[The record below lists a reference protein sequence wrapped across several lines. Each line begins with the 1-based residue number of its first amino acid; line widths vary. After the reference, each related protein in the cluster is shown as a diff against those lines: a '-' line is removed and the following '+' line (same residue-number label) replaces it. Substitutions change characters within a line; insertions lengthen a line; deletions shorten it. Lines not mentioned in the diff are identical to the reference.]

1 LLSNDLDKIAH
12 SKDHAVGED
21 VVKCAIELIDK
32 VDAMKN
38 TDGTRV
44 FRSVPQC
51 TRVRIA
57 WALIKL
63 AHDLCFI
70 YATVEDLFATC
81 DMGTCDVT
89 VKSVN
94 KMVDALRG
102 PLHVQC
108 YCPDEKDHVNAQV
121 RRTLAQEIRKA
132 DDSKALDRRAL
143 TALVHT
149 KQQKVMSMWK
159 ALESHK
165 LYDLQFKVKR
175 DPALLL
181 KVYSARTVKSVSG
194 KVTKAAA
201 GRGAKALITALTM
214 VGFDFDT
221 IL

>member
-1 LLSNDLDKIAH
+1 VRCSPTTWKIAH

-81 DMGTCDVT
+81 DMGTDVT

-108 YCPDEKDHVNAQV
+108 YCPDEKGPCERPSTSDAGAGDPES
-121 RRTLAQEIRKA
+121 RR
-132 DDSKALDRRAL
+132 
-143 TALVHT
+143 
-149 KQQKVMSMWK
+149 
-159 ALESHK
+159 
-165 LYDLQFKVKR
+165 
-175 DPALLL
+175 
-181 KVYSARTVKSVSG
+181 
-194 KVTKAAA
+194 
-201 GRGAKALITALTM
+201 
-214 VGFDFDT
+214 
-221 IL
+221 

>member
-1 LLSNDLDKIAH
+1 MGSHQA
-12 SKDHAVGED
+12 
-21 VVKCAIELIDK
+21 
-32 VDAMKN
+32 
-38 TDGTRV
+38 
-44 FRSVPQC
+44 
-51 TRVRIA
+51 
-57 WALIKL
+57 L

-89 VKSVN
+89 VKSAN

-102 PLHVQC
+102 PLHAQC
-108 YCPDEKDHVNAQV
+108 HCPDEKDHVNAQV

-132 DDSKALDRRAL
+132 DEQGVGSKGTYGTGAY
-143 TALVHT
+143 
-149 KQQKVMSMWK
+149 QQKVMVC
-159 ALESHK
+159 APESHK

-201 GRGAKALITALTM
+201 GRAKALITAQWSA
-214 VGFDFDT
+214 FDFDT